1 MIIPVDVGNKPA
13 WADGVV
19 NNLEGVSML
28 SKRYNDGV
36 TYSKQPQQRDAD
48 EDSKKDPGS
57 PNVGVET
64 IVKASGDN
72 RREHHGL

>member
-1 MIIPVDVGNKPA
+1 
-13 WADGVV
+13 
-19 NNLEGVSML
+19 ML